1 MNHRIDD
8 LLGLIGLDK
17 GPSSLD
23 GLSPHP
29 TSEKNKDVI
38 EVKILNANQNIFEQP
53 SYRSNST
60 IGRLNMNTK
69 MMMSNNSFVNT
80 NDSILILENQIKD
93 FEKRNQT
100 HFTDLNFKVTEL

>member
-8 LLGLIGLDK
+8 ILGLMGVNH

-23 GLSPHP
+23 ALSPHDN
-29 TSEKNKDVI
+29 SDKNKDVI
-38 EVKILNANQNIFEQP
+38 EVKMLNQNIFEQP

-60 IGRLNMNTK
+60 LNRLNTK

-80 NDSILILENQIKD
+80 NDSILALENMVKD
-93 FEKRNQT
+93 FEKRSQT
-100 HFTDLNFKVTEL
+100 HFADLNFKVTEL

>member
-8 LLGLIGLDK
+8 ILGLMGVNH

-23 GLSPHP
+23 ALSPHE
-29 TSEKNKDVI
+29 TSDKNKDVI
-38 EVKILNANQNIFEQP
+38 EVKMLNQNIFEQP

-60 IGRLNMNTK
+60 LNRLNTK

-80 NDSILILENQIKD
+80 NDSILALENMVKD
-93 FEKRNQT
+93 FEKRSQT
-100 HFTDLNFKVTEL
+100 NFADLNFKVTEF